1 MINADHEEGGFTSA
15 LGRHVRR
22 HRRAVIGATGL
33 AAVLGAGAFLVT
45 DQVTKDSP
53 TSAGPLSPVTTVPAG
68 VSEEP
73 AAETGLARPA
83 STGQAPAAQVAAGPT
98 TGPQTLQERVDA
110 ARTANKRLGTEV
122 RHQSPMKATEVD
134 PAKVHVEQS
143 GSDRAGKM
151 LRVSSAHQDLTG
163 YRELAW
169 VRDGKAVGDADC
181 TKKITLSPQSPARA
195 RPTLLICWRLSA
207 KKSVYTVA
215 VDFKTPPPESV
226 SVAALD
232 RAWRAMR

>member
-1 MINADHEEGGFTSA
+1 MINADHEEGGFTSV
-15 LGRHVRR
+15 LSRHVRR

-53 TSAGPLSPVTTVPAG
+53 TSAGPSSAVTTGPPVSAG
-68 VSEEP
+68 VSAEP
-73 AAETGLARPA
+73 APQTGPERPA
-83 STGQAPAAQVAAGPT
+83 SAGQTATGQT
-98 TGPQTLQERVDA
+98 TGPQTLQERA
-110 ARTANKRLGTEV
+110 AEARSANKRLGTEV
-122 RHQSPMKATEVD
+122 RHQSPVKATDVD
-134 PAKVHVEQS
+134 SAKVHVEQT

-151 LRVSSAHQDLTG
+151 LRVSSARQDLTG

-169 VRDGKAVGDADC
+169 VRDGTAAGDAVC
-181 TKKITLSPQSPARA
+181 TKKITLSPESPARA

-207 KKSVYTVA
+207 RKSVYTVA

>member
-1 MINADHEEGGFTSA
+1 MINADHEKGGFTSV

-45 DQVTKDSP
+45 DQVTKESS
-53 TSAGPLSPVTTVPAG
+53 TKAGPVPAVTTSPAQ
-68 VSEEP
+68 VAAEP
-73 AAETGLARPA
+73 AAETGPARPA
-83 STGQAPAAQVAAGPT
+83 STGQAAAAQAVAGPT
-98 TGPQTLQERVDA
+98 VSPQTLQERVDA
-110 ARTANKRLGTEV
+110 ARSANKRLGTEV
-122 RHQSPMKATEVD
+122 RHQSPIKATDVD
-134 PAKVHVEQS
+134 SAKVHVDQT

-169 VRDGKAVGDADC
+169 VRDGKASGDADC
-181 TKKITLSPQSPARA
+181 TNKITLSPQSPARP

-207 KKSVYTVA
+207 HKSVYTVA
-215 VDFKTPPPESV
+215 VDFKTPPAESV

-232 RAWRAMR
+232 RAWRAMP

>member
-1 MINADHEEGGFTSA
+1 MINADHEEGGFTSV
-15 LGRHVRR
+15 LSRHVRR

-53 TSAGPLSPVTTVPAG
+53 TSAGPSSAVTTGPAVPAG
-68 VSEEP
+68 VSTEP
-73 AAETGLARPA
+73 AAQIDPA
-83 STGQAPAAQVAAGPT
+83 SSGPAAAQTAAAQT
-98 TGPQTLQERVDA
+98 AGPQTLQERVDA
-110 ARTANKRLGTEV
+110 ARSANKRLGTEV
-122 RHQSPMKATEVD
+122 RHQSPVKATDVD
-134 PAKVHVEQS
+134 PAKVHVEQT

-151 LRVSSAHQDLTG
+151 LRVSSARQDLTG

-169 VRDGKAVGDADC
+169 VRDGKAAGDAVC

-207 KKSVYTVA
+207 QKSVYTVA
-215 VDFKTPPPESV
+215 VDFKTPPPESA